1 MTKRS
6 ALAGGDF
13 GRAAGLG
20 GDGEIPHG
28 RYLAR
33 APCGRFCWL
42 RFSWRPCVA
51 SCSSRKHSSRRA
63 FPFRIFEGKSHG
75 RPQKNQG
82 QSRHRK
88 AATSPGHHKPANS
101 NEPRLSSRPIW
112 QGNLRLSLVSC
123 PVALYGATSRSAD
136 ISFHLLNPETNNRI
150 RMIPTDPDT
159 GPVERA
165 DLVKGYEI
173 SKNHYVVLSNDELDA
188 VKLETTHTIEI
199 ERFVD
204 EKEIDRLYWNDPY
217 YLLPNEKAGV
227 EAYTVIRE
235 ALAEAGRIALGRV
248 VMHTR
253 ERLVALEP
261 RDKGILVYTL
271 RMADEVVP
279 PKDAFDD
286 IPAAK
291 PDKRMIEIAR
301 KIIEQQEGDFE
312 PDKFEDRY
320 ENALRDLIR
329 RKEKGEKLVTAEPVE
344 EDNVIDLMEALKKSL
359 KAKGGASRP
368 ETRPELSRP
377 GDEPGCQ
384 P

>member
-1 MTKRS
+1 VWLKSRI
-6 ALAGGDF
+6 D
-13 GRAAGLG
+13 
-20 GDGEIPHG
+20 
-28 RYLAR
+28 RYLASGFLR
-33 APCGRFCWL
+33 DFSGILLLTETEVPRRRFRSGFYKENL
-42 RFSWRPCVA
+42 MA
-51 SCSSRKHSSRRA
+51 SRKKTRA
-63 FPFRIFEGKSHG
+63 KPKT
-75 RPQKNQG
+75 
-82 QSRHRK
+82 K
-88 AATSPGHHKPANS
+88 AAHHHPANS

-112 QGNLRLSLVSC
+112 AGQLRLSLVSC
-123 PVALYGATSRSAD
+123 PVALYGATSRAAD

-173 SKNHYVVLSNDELDA
+173 SRNHYVVLSKDELEA
-188 VKLETTHTIEI
+188 VRLETTHTIEI
-199 ERFVD
+199 ERFVN
-204 EKEIDRLYWNDPY
+204 EKEIDRLYWNDPF
-217 YLLPNEKAGV
+217 YLLPNEKSGS
-227 EAYTVIRE
+227 EAYIVIRE
-235 ALAEAGRIALGRV
+235 ALSEAGRIALGRV

-279 PKDAFDD
+279 PREAFAD
-286 IPAAK
+286 IPAEK

-312 PDKFEDRY
+312 PDKFHDRY
-320 ENALRDLIR
+320 EAALRDLIR

-359 KAKGGASRP
+359 KKSGSAGHRRKTA
-368 ETRPELSRP
+368 
-377 GDEPGCQ
+377 
-384 P
+384 